1 MKDFWAWASVHY
13 FLAFILAW
21 VALVIVGQV
30 LTAFFRIFHRA
41 PSRITLTDNQVQTLA
56 TRLKEP
62 RKIEQLLD
70 NSDGNSRRSAS
81 KSPTWYE
88 RLTK

>member
-1 MKDFWAWASVHY
+1 MKDFWAWASTHY

-30 LTAFFRIFHRA
+30 LTALFRIFHRV
-41 PSRITLTDNQVQTLA
+41 PSRVTLTDSQVQTLA
-56 TRLKEP
+56 TRLKEEP

-70 NSDGNSRRSAS
+70 NSDGNSRR